1 MKINTILA
9 LITMV
14 MSVLLGIWV
23 FSIVE
28 GNSHALL
35 AGVFSTICFAIPLI
49 LGLCVSYNTSAMIV
63 NIRTI
68 SLVFLVIML
77 VSHFYY
83 AAKGVNMPSYIVTNG
98 ILICIY
104 AAIVYAIV
112 KSKQ

>member
-1 MKINTILA
+1 MKINNVLL
-9 LITMV
+9 LITIV
-14 MSVLLGIWV
+14 ISALLGIWV
-23 FSIVE
+23 YSIAE
-28 GNSHALL
+28 IDSHALL

-49 LGLCVSYNTSAMIV
+49 MGLCISYSTSAMIV

-77 VSHFYY
+77 VSHFYN
-83 AAKGVNMPSYIVTNG
+83 ASKGITMPSYIITNG
-98 ILICIY
+98 IFICIY